1 MNHYEPIDY
10 LVIGHL
16 TKDIIPGGWKLGGTA
31 AYSALTA
38 HALGMKVGIVTCGE
52 FESIPGELNPVQVC
66 LHNDNNT
73 STFENIQTAQ
83 GRIQFLH
90 AKAKEITPEMVPLEW
105 RKVPI
110 LHLGPIMQEVS
121 FRITEHIQSDLIC
134 LTPQGWLRTTDQ
146 NGKVIPTS
154 WKEENYALRGA
165 DIVILSEEDVL
176 KDEQLLAEFQGK
188 SNIFVVTK
196 GFAGS
201 HVYAKQQNRYFH
213 APEQSQVD
221 PTGAGDIYST
231 CFFIKYYQTKDPWLA
246 AEFATHIA
254 ANSVTRVGL
263 DSVPRS
269 IEISN
274 YDITINR
281 SGNLP

>member
-1 MNHYEPIDY
+1 LNHYEPVDY

-16 TKDIIPGGWKLGGTA
+16 TKDVIPNGWKLGGTA

-38 HALGMKVGIVTCGE
+38 HALGMKVGIITCGDFE
-52 FESIPGELNPVQVC
+52 FPPPELAPVQVC
-66 LHNDNNT
+66 LHPDEQT
-73 STFENIQTAQ
+73 STFENIQTEN

-90 AKAKEITPEMVPLEW
+90 AKAKEITYEMIPPEW
-105 RKVPI
+105 RKVSI

-121 FRITEHIQSDLIC
+121 FKITDHIDTDLTC
-134 LTPQGWLRTTDQ
+134 LTPQGWLRTVDG
-146 NGKVIPTS
+146 NHKVIPTN
-154 WKEENYALRGA
+154 WEEEDVALKNA

-176 KDEQLLAEFQGK
+176 KDEQILAEFQAK

-201 HVYAKQQNRYFH
+201 HVFWKHQNRYFH
-213 APEQSQVD
+213 APEQTQVD

-231 CFFIKYYQTKDPWLA
+231 CFFIKYHQTKDPWLA
-246 AEFATHIA
+246 AEFATRVA

-263 DSVPRS
+263 DSIPRS

-281 SGNLP
+281 SGNQP